1 VAEAEGEGR
10 VGDRR
15 AAGAHSGCLAGSEL
29 PQL

>member
-1 VAEAEGEGR
+1 VAEAEGEGL

-15 AAGAHSGCLAGSEL
+15 AAGAHSGWAGSEP